1 MLVNLSKRQI
11 HLLREF
17 IAYNNDIDHE
27 LDEIYDKLSGIV
39 AACTCKEQNEDWVCK
54 LTPKAELSDHFW

>member
-17 IAYNNDIDHE
+17 IAYNNDNDHE

-39 AACTCKEQNEDWVCK
+39 AACTCKEQNED
-54 LTPKAELSDHFW
+54 